1 MSGLCYERPGIEF
14 PTRRLAMDAALPDSA
29 TTNASKPRIDDDAF
43 KQILEALKDQLDPQ
57 NLGKVRDTLAK
68 FTAMAMDEP
77 LPPRRVAPENLERA
91 VALLRAK
98 GVDEPLI
105 AKVCAAVGASVP
117 DAQAM
122 DAAIRSRSYAA
133 RFPEAERLGN
143 AALAF
148 DRSTNS
154 YARMFPE
161 AARLS

>member
-29 TTNASKPRIDDDAF
+29 TSNASKPRIDDDAF

-57 NLGKVRDTLAK
+57 NFGKVRDTLDK
-68 FTAMAMDEP
+68 FTAM
-77 LPPRRVAPENLERA
+77 
-91 VALLRAK
+91 
-98 GVDEPLI
+98 
-105 AKVCAAVGASVP
+105 
-117 DAQAM
+117 AM